1 MESDQVYFTRRAS
14 EERTAALQSRNKT
27 ARRSHTQMAERY
39 EELVRALAAEQRRLA
54 SQPMTVPQA
63 NVTIEDQS
71 VQYA

>member
-39 EELVRALAAEQRRLA
+39 EELVRALAAEQRRLDI
-54 SQPMTVPQA
+54 PMLAVPQP
-63 NVTIEDQS
+63 NGTTEDQS
-71 VQYA
+71 VQFA